1 MSIAIDSIKVYI
13 NQFIQNFDYID
24 AIFLAERLYAEVK
37 NDESTYIL
45 ARTYYLSGDI
55 NKSYW
60 LLRNSSIE
68 HVPLAKLLLAKC
80 CLETDK
86 LHEAESVLI
95 GNSSSINTLALDDF
109 VNDHTDQAAFALQ
122 LLAKVC
128 EKSDRHQKASE
139 CYRKSLKLNPFL
151 WSSFEAL
158 CRLGRT

>member
-1 MSIAIDSIKVYI
+1 MSIAVDSIKVYI

-24 AIFLAERLYAEVK
+24 AIFLAERLYAEGKISIITITLKSSFILVK
-37 NDESTYIL
+37 NDESTYLL

-86 LHEAESVLI
+86 YVRIDRNSIFYNYYFRLHEAESVLI

-109 VNDHTDQAAFALQ
+109 INDHTDQAAFALQ

-128 EKSDRHQKASE
+128 E
-139 CYRKSLKLNPFL
+139 
-151 WSSFEAL
+151 
-158 CRLGRT
+158 

>member
-1 MSIAIDSIKVYI
+1 M
-13 NQFIQNFDYID
+13 
-24 AIFLAERLYAEVK
+24 K
-37 NDESTYIL
+37 NDESTYLL

-86 LHEAESVLI
+86 YVWTRWNSIFLCRYFRLHEAESVLI

-128 EKSDRHQKASE
+128 EWVRHLRSPFEFRLFSSE
-139 CYRKSLKLNPFL
+139 NLIDIKKQVNAIENR
-151 WSSFEAL
+151 WSSIHFYGL
-158 CRLGRT
+158 HSKLSVD